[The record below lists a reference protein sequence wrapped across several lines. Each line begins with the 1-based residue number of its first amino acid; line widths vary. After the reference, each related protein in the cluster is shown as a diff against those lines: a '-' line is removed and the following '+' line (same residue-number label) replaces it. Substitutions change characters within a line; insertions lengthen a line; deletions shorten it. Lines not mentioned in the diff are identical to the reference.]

1 MNPLTQP
8 RSPND
13 PRNPDLLRAMREDR
27 EVADARSTLM
37 AKGFEFGYHRNFEWL
52 GIPIIQWPQD
62 VLALVEILWDVKPTL
77 VVETG
82 VAFGGALVLY
92 ASILRLAGIEP
103 QVLGVELAMR
113 DANRARLA
121 AHPLAK
127 GITILDGSSTDP
139 AIVAAVAARAAA
151 AERTLVILDS
161 HHTHEHVATEL
172 DLYARFVT
180 PGSYLIV
187 YGTSVADLPAD
198 LALDRPWG
206 PERNPGSALADWLPH
221 HPEFAVARDIDDRLV
236 LSDAPGGY
244 LRRLR

>member
-1 MNPLTQP
+1 MTPP

-27 EVADARSTLM
+27 AVGDARHTLM
-37 AKGFEFGYHRNFEWL
+37 AKGFEYGYHRNFEWL

-62 VLALVEILWDVKPTL
+62 VLALVEILWEVKPTL

-103 QVLGVELAMR
+103 QVVGVELAMR
-113 DANRARLA
+113 DANRARLN
-121 AHPLAK
+121 AHPLAA

-139 AIVAAVAARAAA
+139 AIVAQVAARARDSA
-151 AERTLVILDS
+151 RTLVILDS
-161 HHTHEHVATEL
+161 HHTHEHVAEEL
-172 DLYARFVT
+172 DLYAPFVT

-198 LALDRPWG
+198 LALNRPWG
-206 PERNPGSALADWLPH
+206 PERNPGTALADWLPK
-221 HPEFAVARDIDDRLV
+221 HPEFAVARDVDDRLV

>member
-1 MNPLTQP
+1 
-8 RSPND
+8 
-13 PRNPDLLRAMREDR
+13 MREDR